1 MVLQNNFL
9 FLQDLA
15 TFIFSASNS
24 FTYVAVWLPS
34 VSNSATPWHTR
45 PPCPSPSPEV
55 CPSHVHCIG
64 DAIQPSH
71 PLMPSSPSALNLSP
85 ISSVQLV
92 SHVQLFATPW
102 TAARQASLSITNSRG
117 YSNSCPSSWWCHPI
131 ISSSVIPFSSHLQS
145 FPASGSFQMS
155 QFFTSRGRSIRIS
168 ASASVL
174 SSIIKCRFGSC
185 IYTWAFEF

>member
-24 FTYVAVWLPS
+24 LTYVAVWLPS
-34 VSNSATPWHTR
+34 CVQL
-45 PPCPSPSPEV
+45 CSPMAHRASLSLSIFRSLPKSM
-55 CPSHVHCIG
+55 PIG

-102 TAARQASLSITNSRG
+102 TAARQASLSITNSQNLLKLMHIELVMH
-117 YSNSCPSSWWCHPI
+117 ST
-131 ISSSVIPFSSHLQS
+131 ISSFVLPFFSLLQS
-145 FPASGSFQMS
+145 FPSSGAFQMNQFFASG
-155 QFFTSRGRSIRIS
+155 GRSIRIS

-185 IYTWAFEF
+185 TYT

>member
-24 FTYVAVWLPS
+24 LTYVAVWLPS
-34 VSNSATPWHTR
+34 CVQL
-45 PPCPSPSPEV
+45 CSPMAHRASLSLSIFRSLPKSM
-55 CPSHVHCIG
+55 PIG

-102 TAARQASLSITNSRG
+102 TAARQASLSITNSEG
-117 YSNSCPSSWWCHPI
+117 YSNSCLLSWCCHPI
-131 ISSSVIPFSSHLQS
+131 ISSSVVPFSSHLQS
-145 FPASGSFQMS
+145 FPSSG
-155 QFFTSRGRSIRIS
+155 FFR
-168 ASASVL
+168 
-174 SSIIKCRFGSC
+174 
-185 IYTWAFEF
+185 

>member
-34 VSNSATPWHTR
+34 CVQL
-45 PPCPSPSPEV
+45 CSPMAHRASLSLSIFRSLPKSM
-55 CPSHVHCIG
+55 PIG

-102 TAARQASLSITNSRG
+102 TAARQASLSITNSEG
-117 YSNSCPSSWWCHPI
+117 YSNSCPSSWCCHPI
-131 ISSSVIPFSSHLQS
+131 ISSSVIPFSSRLRS

-155 QFFTSRGRSIRIS
+155 QLFS
-168 ASASVL
+168 
-174 SSIIKCRFGSC
+174 
-185 IYTWAFEF
+185 